1 MHLNVKDECWFSQ
14 AQTSQIQSMRINFSD
29 GAVDRKLETRQASV
43 NTEGKKTKT
52 KTPIT
57 SVKISSRAHASDQCS
72 YSSNNLPKSAA
83 CQKRKKMLIIQLW

>member
-43 NTEGKKTKT
+43 NTEGKKTNQNT
-52 KTPIT
+52 NYISENLFSCARFR
-57 SVKISSRAHASDQCS
+57 SVLLQ
-72 YSSNNLPKSAA
+72 
-83 CQKRKKMLIIQLW
+83 Q

>member
-43 NTEGKKTKT
+43 NTEGKKPNRNTNYISENLFSCT
-52 KTPIT
+52 RFR
-57 SVKISSRAHASDQCS
+57 SVLLQ
-72 YSSNNLPKSAA
+72 
-83 CQKRKKMLIIQLW
+83 Q